1 MLLKKRFMFFVVL
14 ALLVFAGQA
23 AAGPNANAVV
33 SLDLIAD
40 GGAGNQRDD
49 GVTSGTVSG
58 QGTKIVVE
66 VFAKDVVTSL
76 LAIAVEFDF
85 DSSVLVLDADVGDRG
100 VFGFLT
106 TGSSYEPKT
115 ATFGSISAV
124 SLPTSGY
131 VGRVEFSTVIDV
143 TGKEFSLGIERVQMG
158 LNQQDQDVVTSESRI
173 WFNRD
178 KQITAADADFDGS
191 GTVDIADF
199 LLFVDVFGASSG
211 DGKYD
216 VRYDLDGN
224 SMIGIPD
231 FLTFVDNFGKT
242 VPSSGGDGG
251 EQIVDIPDAN
261 LRAVIADSLGKAS
274 GATITQADML
284 TLTTLLAPNANISD
298 LTGLEYATNLTA
310 LSLGRNNIS
319 DISTLSSL
327 TSLVVLYLSNNS
339 ISDISALSK
348 STSLTSLSLYRNSIS
363 DVSALSNLTSLTSL
377 NLGRNSISDFSPI
390 ANLTSLVELSLGGS
404 KISDLSVLPL
414 SNLTSL
420 KSLDLHGNRISDVS
434 AWSSLSNLTSLNLG
448 GNSISDFSPIANLTS
463 LVELSLSANNI
474 SDLSV
479 LPLSNLTNLANLF
492 LDFNSISDLSP
503 LSSLTNL
510 VDLSLSVNS
519 ISDLSPLSGLTNLR
533 FLNLIANSISDL
545 APLVANMGLG
555 RGDLV
560 HVPNN
565 PLSDTS
571 LNTHIPALQAR
582 GVTVTFGALK
592 PAINEEVRRM
602 PHEVMKQFGLE
613 AWEKEGDAF
622 GQ

>member
-1 MLLKKRFMFFVVL
+1 MWFRHLAFFFLNDSDLPPEQLGFDPTKSV
-14 ALLVFAGQA
+14 AIA
-23 AAGPNANAVV
+23 AIP
-33 SLDLIAD
+33 
-40 GGAGNQRDD
+40 
-49 GVTSGTVSG
+49 SGTLNSG
-58 QGTKIVVE
+58 YFCTVTLTPADDVTTQTFISVP
-66 VFAKDVVTSL
+66 VFVHSL
-76 LAIAVEFDF
+76 T
-85 DSSVLVLDADVGDRG
+85 DADARNEADRDSITAATP
-100 VFGFLT
+100 LT
-106 TGSSYEPKT
+106 FNPSTDAP
-115 ATFGSISAV
+115 AV
-124 SLPTSGY
+124 
-131 VGRVEFSTVIDV
+131 
-143 TGKEFSLGIERVQMG
+143 
-158 LNQQDQDVVTSESRI
+158 
-173 WFNRD
+173 
-178 KQITAADADFDGS
+178 TAADADFNGN
-191 GTVDIADF
+191 GVVDIPDF
-199 LLFVDVFGASSG
+199 LLFVDVFGSSRG
-211 DGKYD
+211 DGKYEAK
-216 VRYDLDGN
+216 YDFDGN
-224 SMIGIPD
+224 GVIGIPD

-242 VPSSGGDGG
+242 VPSSDGDGV

-274 GATITQADML
+274 DATITRADML
-284 TLTTLLAPNANISD
+284 TLTHLAALNTNISD

-310 LSLGRNNIS
+310 LNLGRNNIS
-319 DISTLSSL
+319 DISTLSRL
-327 TSLVVLYLSNNS
+327 TSLVVLHLSNNS
-339 ISDISALSK
+339 ISDLSALSNL
-348 STSLTSLSLYRNSIS
+348 TSLTSLNLYRNSIS

-434 AWSSLSNLTSLNLG
+434 ALSNLSNLTSLNLG

-503 LSSLTNL
+503 LSGLTNL

-555 RGDLV
+555 SGDLV

-592 PAINEEVRRM
+592 PAINEEARRM
-602 PHEVMKQFGLE
+602 PREVMKRFGRAE
-613 AWEKEGDAF
+613 WEKEGDLF
-622 GQ
+622 EQ